1 MCRRCSSFK
10 LVSQAEG
17 SFKMKSVV
25 LLLLSLSCCP
35 GSVGSASAVEDAY
48 DAVVSVVSPGQRS
61 LTGESLR
68 SLFNTL
74 QNRVQCGEVP
84 CGKCDLAGSV
94 HQLIGNHSV
103 HGREESGNVEENVTV
118 SVSQFPAL
126 AAGSVLYLSSPG
138 LVCTAVGQGKWAEE
152 TDLFLHKHTHSDHRS
167 HTHIGVGGL
176 EGVIQDLQ
184 NHYEPSNNKSCVAAS
199 SIMEEVDPLFPD
211 QKQEVGAVLG
221 RVLYYALLG
230 YCFSGQSLPE
240 ENFFLDYIIT
250 QLGSENFTVHDLEVL
265 MTNLNIGSEDDHDHI
280 DDTGHHRR
288 KQSGPKSNSWQHHC
302 FTADELIQIYKLTEE
317 SSGMGRSGIA
327 KLSPALVQQ
336 ILSGT
341 CSNVPEPVTPEGLST
356 TDKYLYATVANV
368 IITLIAMLGIVM
380 LLCTSCTNL
389 FQMCVQFCISMAV
402 GALTGDALLHLIPMI
417 LGIHVHTEDG
427 SDSHQLSND
436 DHVETP
442 DYKYKMLTV
451 VGGVYVFYLME
462 TIFSMV
468 TNETEHHH
476 DKGDESNPHHCDHVG
491 VLEMYQQEK
500 KQKEKSQS
508 ASKADLIDDDE
519 DKEEK
524 YDSEQKKQR
533 REKRLLPYMI
543 TIGDGIH
550 NFADGLA
557 IGAAFSMSWK
567 SGLATSVAV
576 LCHELP
582 HELGD
587 FAILLHSGL
596 SVQKAMLLNVGSAL
610 TSFIGLYISLSIAT
624 DLATQ
629 QWIGA
634 IAAGLFLYIG
644 LADMLPTLV
653 HVSSKRPWQTF
664 LLQNAG
670 ILTGWIMLLLLSLY
684 EDKIS
689 F

>member
-1 MCRRCSSFK
+1 MRRRCCSFT
-10 LVSQAEG
+10 LFLPAEE

-25 LLLLSLSCCP
+25 LLLLCLSCCP

-48 DAVVSVVSPGQRS
+48 SAVVGVVSPGQRFLS
-61 LTGESLR
+61 GESLR

-74 QNRVQCGEVP
+74 QKRVQCGEVP

-103 HGREESGNVEENVTV
+103 HGTEENGNVEENVTV

-138 LVCTAVGQGKWAEE
+138 SVCTAVGQGTWGEE
-152 TDLFLHKHTHSDHRS
+152 TDRFLHKHTHSDHRS
-167 HTHIGVGGL
+167 HTHIGVVGL
-176 EGVIQDLQ
+176 ESVIQDLQ

-199 SIMEEVDPLFPD
+199 SIMAAVDPSFPD
-211 QKQEVGAVLG
+211 QKQEVGAVMG

-230 YCFSGQSLPE
+230 NCFSGQSLPE
-240 ENFFLDYIIT
+240 ENFFLDYIMT
-250 QLGSENFTVHDLEVL
+250 RLGSENFTVHDLEVL
-265 MTNLNIGSEDDHDHI
+265 MKNLNIGSEDDHDHSE
-280 DDTGHHRR
+280 DTDHHRR
-288 KQSGPKSNSWQHHC
+288 KHSRSSSNWEHHC

-317 SSGMGRSGIA
+317 SSGMGRSGVA

-336 ILSGT
+336 ILSGSCT
-341 CSNVPEPVTPEGLST
+341 NVSEPVTPEESSPAE
-356 TDKYLYATVANV
+356 KYLYATIANV
-368 IITLIAMLGIVM
+368 IITLISMLGIVM
-380 LLCTSCTNL
+380 LLCTSCTKL

-402 GALTGDALLHLIPMI
+402 GALTGDALLHLVPMV

-427 SDSHQLSND
+427 SDSHQHSNG
-436 DHVETP
+436 DHAEIP
-442 DYKYKMLTV
+442 DYTYKMLTV

-462 TIFSMV
+462 TIFSLV
-468 TNETEHHH
+468 TNENEHNH
-476 DKGDESNPHHCDHVG
+476 DKGNESNPHHCDHVG

-500 KQKEKSQS
+500 KQKQKSQS
-508 ASKADLIDDDE
+508 VSKADLVDDE
-519 DKEEK
+519 DKEER
-524 YDSEQKKQR
+524 YDSEQKKRR
-533 REKRLLPYMI
+533 REKQLLPYMI

-576 LCHELP
+576 FCHELP

-587 FAILLHSGL
+587 FAILLHCGL
-596 SVQKAMLLNVGSAL
+596 SVQKALLLNVGSAL
-610 TSFIGLYISLSIAT
+610 TSFIGLYISLSVAT

-653 HVSSKRPWQTF
+653 HVSSKKPWHKF

-670 ILTGWIMLLLLSLY
+670 ILTGWILLLLLSLY

>member
-10 LVSQAEG
+10 LISQAEG

-48 DAVVSVVSPGQRS
+48 GAVVSVVSPGQRF

-138 LVCTAVGQGKWAEE
+138 LVCAAVGQGKWAEE
-152 TDLFLHKHTHSDHRS
+152 TDRFLHKHTHSDHRS

-265 MTNLNIGSEDDHDHI
+265 MTNLNIGSEDDHDHN
-280 DDTGHHRR
+280 DDIGHNRR

-317 SSGMGRSGIA
+317 SSGMGRSGVA

-427 SDSHQLSND
+427 SDSHQHSND

-442 DYKYKMLTV
+442 DYTYKMLTV

-508 ASKADLIDDDE
+508 ASKADLIDDE
-519 DKEEK
+519 DKEER

-596 SVQKAMLLNVGSAL
+596 SVQKALLLNVGSAL

-664 LLQNAG
+664 LLQNTG

>member
-1 MCRRCSSFK
+1 MCHHCSSFE
-10 LVSQAEG
+10 LIFQAEV
-17 SFKMKSVV
+17 SFKMKSFV

-35 GSVGSASAVEDAY
+35 GSVGSSSAVEDAY
-48 DAVVSVVSPGQRS
+48 SAVVSVVSPGQS
-61 LTGESLR
+61 FLTGESLR

-103 HGREESGNVEENVTV
+103 HGREEDGKVEDNVTV
-118 SVSQFPAL
+118 SVSQFPVL
-126 AAGSVLYLSSPG
+126 AAGSVLYLSSPDS
-138 LVCTAVGQGKWAEE
+138 VCTAVGQGKWAEE
-152 TDLFLHKHTHSDHRS
+152 TDRFLHKHTHSDHRS
-167 HTHIGVGGL
+167 HPHIGIVGLG
-176 EGVIQDLQ
+176 GVIQDLQ
-184 NHYEPSNNKSCVAAS
+184 NHYEPSNKSCVAAS
-199 SIMEEVDPLFPD
+199 SIMVEVDPLFPD

-230 YCFSGQSLPE
+230 YCFSDESLPE
-240 ENFFLDYIIT
+240 ESFFLDYIMT

-265 MTNLNIGSEDDHDHI
+265 MTNLNIGSEGDHDH
-280 DDTGHHRR
+280 DHNEDTDNHRR

-302 FTADELIQIYKLTEE
+302 FTADELIKIYKLTGE
-317 SSGMGRSGIA
+317 SSGMGQSGIA

-341 CSNVPEPVTPEGLST
+341 CTTVPEPVTPEGLST
-356 TDKYLYATVANV
+356 TDKYLYATIANLL
-368 IITLIAMLGIVM
+368 ITLTAMLGIVV
-380 LLCTSCTNL
+380 LLCTSCTNV
-389 FQMCVQFCISMAV
+389 FQMSVQFCISMAV
-402 GALTGDALLHLIPMI
+402 GSLTGDALLHLIPMI

-427 SDSHQLSND
+427 SDAHQHSSD
-436 DHVETP
+436 EHVETP
-442 DYKYKMLTV
+442 DYIFKMLV
-451 VGGVYVFYLME
+451 VIGGVYVFYLME

-468 TNETEHHH
+468 TNKNEHHH
-476 DKGDESNPHHCDHVG
+476 EGDESNPHHCDHIG

-500 KQKEKSQS
+500 KQKDKSQS
-508 ASKADLIDDDE
+508 ASKADLVDD
-519 DKEEK
+519 EEK

-533 REKRLLPYMI
+533 KEKHLLPYMI

-557 IGAAFSMSWK
+557 IGAAFSMSWR

-596 SVQKAMLLNVGSAL
+596 SVQKALLLNMGSAV
-610 TSFIGLYISLSIAT
+610 TSFIGLYISLSVAT

-634 IAAGLFLYIG
+634 VAAGLFLYVG

-653 HVSSKRPWQTF
+653 HVGSKRPWQKF

-670 ILTGWIMLLLLSLY
+670 ILIGWIILLLLSLY
-684 EDKIS
+684 EDEIS